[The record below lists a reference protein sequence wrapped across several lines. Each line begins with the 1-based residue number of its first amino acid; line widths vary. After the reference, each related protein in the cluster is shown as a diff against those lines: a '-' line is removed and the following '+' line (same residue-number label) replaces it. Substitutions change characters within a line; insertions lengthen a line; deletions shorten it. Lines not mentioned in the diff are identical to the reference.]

1 MYIRSFA
8 PCLLLLF
15 SGSLALSATSWGA
28 ETFPGKSSDWNGYQ
42 RFDFVFKQR
51 KCIVV
56 QPQKAANGKPWI
68 WRARFFGHQ
77 PQADL
82 ELLKHGFHLAYCD
95 VANLF
100 GNAAAVGHW
109 NDFYDYLTSKHQFSQ
124 KVALEGMSRGGLII
138 YNWAY
143 HNAEKVS
150 CIYGDAPVC
159 DIKSWPGGKG
169 VGKGHLGTWN
179 NCLKAYGLTEAEA
192 LQFKGNPIDHLKP
205 LAEKKVP
212 LLHIVGAADTVVP
225 VAENTTIVEQRFKRL
240 GGKIQVISKPGIGH
254 HPHSLKDPTRIV
266 EFVLKHTT
274 QATP

>member
-1 MYIRSFA
+1 MNFRSRA
-8 PCLLLLF
+8 TVPLILLICQLMALT
-15 SGSLALSATSWGA
+15 SPLAA
-28 ETFPGKSSDWNGYQ
+28 EKFPGKSSDWNGYQ

-109 NDFYDYLTSKHQFSQ
+109 NDFYDYLTGEHQFSR

-169 VGKGHLGTWN
+169 VGKGHLGTWK

-205 LAEKKVP
+205 LAEKKIP

-254 HPHSLKDPTRIV
+254 HPHSLKDPAKIV

-274 QATP
+274 QVTP

>member
-169 VGKGHLGTWN
+169 VGKGHLGTWK

-274 QATP
+274 QVTP

>member
-169 VGKGHLGTWN
+169 VGKGHLGTWK

>member
-1 MYIRSFA
+1 MYVR
-8 PCLLLLF
+8 PLTNCLLLL
-15 SGSLALSATSWGA
+15 LAGQMASAATSWGA
-28 ETFPGKSSDWNGYQ
+28 ETFPGKASNWHGYQ
-42 RFDFVFKQR
+42 RFDFTVKQR
-51 KCIVV
+51 RCIVV
-56 QPQKAANGKPWI
+56 APKKAASGNPWI

-82 ELLKHGFHLAYCD
+82 ELLKNGFHLAYCD

-109 NDFYDYLTSKHQFSQ
+109 NDFYEYLTSKHQFSR

-143 HNAEKVS
+143 HNADKVT

-169 VGKGHLGTWN
+169 VGKGHLGTWKT
-179 NCLKAYGLTEAEA
+179 CLKAYGLTEAEA

-205 LAEKKVP
+205 LAAKKVP
-212 LLHIVGAADTVVP
+212 LLHVVGAADQVVP
-225 VAENTTIVEQRFKRL
+225 VAENTTILEQRFKQL
-240 GGKIQVISKPGIGH
+240 GGSIQVISKPGIGH

-266 EFVLKHTT
+266 QFVLKHTP
-274 QATP
+274 QPAR

>member
-95 VANLF
+95 GANLF

-169 VGKGHLGTWN
+169 VGKGHLGTWK
-179 NCLKAYGLTEAEA
+179 NCLKAYGLTEAED
-192 LQFKGNPIDHLKP
+192 LQFKWNPIDHLKP
-205 LAEKKVP
+205 LAKKKVP

-240 GGKIQVISKPGIGH
+240 GGKIRVISKPGIGH
-254 HPHSLKDPTRIV
+254 HPHSLKDPAKIV
-266 EFVLKHTT
+266 EFVLKHTP

>member
-15 SGSLALSATSWGA
+15 SGSLALSATYWGA

-169 VGKGHLGTWN
+169 VGKGHLGTWK

-205 LAEKKVP
+205 LAKKKVP
-212 LLHIVGAADTVVP
+212 LLHIVGTADTVVP

>member
-1 MYIRSFA
+1 MKLYRLA
-8 PCLLLLF
+8 MLCLLLAVSQLM
-15 SGSLALSATSWGA
+15 LVPAPLVA
-28 ETFPGKSSDWNGYQ
+28 ETFPGKKSNWHGYQ
-42 RFDFVFKQR
+42 RFDFVVHQR
-51 KCIVV
+51 RCIVV
-56 QPQKAANGKPWI
+56 APKKAAAGNPWI

-82 ELLKHGFHLAYCD
+82 ALLNRGFHLAYCD

-100 GNAAAVGHW
+100 GNPAAVQHW
-109 NDFYDYLTSKHQFSQ
+109 NHFYDYLTSKHHFSR

-143 HNAEKVS
+143 QNADKVS

-169 VGKGHLGTWN
+169 TGKGSPPTWK

-205 LAEKKVP
+205 LADK
-212 LLHIVGAADTVVP
+212 
-225 VAENTTIVEQRFKRL
+225 RFP
-240 GGKIQVISKPGIGH
+240 SC
-254 HPHSLKDPTRIV
+254 TW
-266 EFVLKHTT
+266 
-274 QATP
+274 

>member
-1 MYIRSFA
+1 MNFRSFTTTS
-8 PCLLLLF
+8 LLLIICQLMVPT
-15 SGSLALSATSWGA
+15 SPLAADK
-28 ETFPGKSSDWNGYQ
+28 FPGKVSEWHGYQ
-42 RFDFVFKQR
+42 RFDFVFTKR
-51 KCIVV
+51 RCIVV
-56 QPQKAANGKPWI
+56 APKKAASGNPWI

-82 ELLKHGFHLAYCD
+82 ELLKNGFHLAYCD

-109 NDFYDYLTSKHQFSQ
+109 NDFYEYLTSKHQFSR

-143 HNAEKVS
+143 HNAEKVT

-169 VGKGHLGTWN
+169 NGKGHLGTWKT
-179 NCLKAYGLTEAEA
+179 CLKAYGLTEAEA

-205 LAEKKVP
+205 LAEQKVP
-212 LLHIVGAADTVVP
+212 LLHVVGASDQVVP
-225 VAENTTIVEQRFKRL
+225 VAENTAILQQRFEQL

-254 HPHSLKDPTRIV
+254 HPHSLKDPARIV
-266 EFVLKHTT
+266 QFVLKHTLP
-274 QATP
+274 AVP

>member
-1 MYIRSFA
+1 MALTS
-8 PCLLLLF
+8 P
-15 SGSLALSATSWGA
+15 LAA
-28 ETFPGKSSDWNGYQ
+28 EKFPGKSSDWNGYQ

-109 NDFYDYLTSKHQFSQ
+109 NDFYDYLTGEHQFSR

-169 VGKGHLGTWN
+169 VGKGHLGTWK

-254 HPHSLKDPTRIV
+254 HPHSLKDPAKIV

>member
-56 QPQKAANGKPWI
+56 QPQKPANGKPWI

-169 VGKGHLGTWN
+169 VGKGHLGTWK

>member
-56 QPQKAANGKPWI
+56 QPQKPANGKPWI

-109 NDFYDYLTSKHQFSQ
+109 NDFYDYLTGEHQFSR

-169 VGKGHLGTWN
+169 VGKGHLGTWK

-205 LAEKKVP
+205 LADKQVP
-212 LLHIVGAADTVVP
+212 LLHIVGAADKVVP

>member
-56 QPQKAANGKPWI
+56 QPQKPANGKPWI

-109 NDFYDYLTSKHQFSQ
+109 NDFYDYLTGEHQFSR

-169 VGKGHLGTWN
+169 VGKGHLGTWK

-205 LAEKKVP
+205 LAEKTVP

-254 HPHSLKDPTRIV
+254 HPHSLKDPAKIV

>member
-1 MYIRSFA
+1 MNFRSLTTIT
-8 PCLLLLF
+8 LLLLICQLMVVT
-15 SGSLALSATSWGA
+15 SPLAA
-28 ETFPGKSSDWNGYQ
+28 ENFPGKESNWHGYQ

-51 KCIVV
+51 RCTVV
-56 QPQKAANGKPWI
+56 TPQKAASGNPWI

-82 ELLKHGFHLAYCD
+82 ALLKHGFHVAYCD

-109 NDFYDYLTSKHQFSQ
+109 NDFYDYLTSKHHFSR

-143 HNAEKVS
+143 HNAEKVT

-169 VGKGHLGTWN
+169 TGKGSPGTWKT
-179 NCLKAYGLTEAEA
+179 CLKAHGLTEAGA
-192 LQFKGNPIDHLKP
+192 LEFKGNPIDHLKP
-205 LAEKKVP
+205 LADKKVP
-212 LLHIVGAADTVVP
+212 LLHVVGASDQVVP
-225 VAENTTIVEQRFKRL
+225 VAENTAILQQRFEQL

-254 HPHSLKDPTRIV
+254 HPHSLKDPDKIV
-266 EFVLKHTT
+266 QFVLQNTP
-274 QATP
+274 QAVP

>member
-1 MYIRSFA
+1 MNFRSRA
-8 PCLLLLF
+8 TVPLILLICQLMALT
-15 SGSLALSATSWGA
+15 SPLAA
-28 ETFPGKSSDWNGYQ
+28 EKFPGKSSDWNGYQ

-109 NDFYDYLTSKHQFSQ
+109 NDFYDYLTGEHQFSR

-169 VGKGHLGTWN
+169 VGKGHLGTWK

-205 LAEKKVP
+205 LAEKQVP

-254 HPHSLKDPTRIV
+254 HPHSLKDPAKIV

>member
-1 MYIRSFA
+1 MNFRSFTTTS
-8 PCLLLLF
+8 LLLIICQLMVLT
-15 SGSLALSATSWGA
+15 SPLAADK
-28 ETFPGKSSDWNGYQ
+28 FPGKESDWHGYQ
-42 RFDFVFKQR
+42 RFDFVLKQR

-56 QPQKAANGKPWI
+56 TPQKAASGNPWI

-82 ELLKHGFHLAYCD
+82 ALLKNGFHLAYCD

-100 GNAAAVGHW
+100 GNPAAVGHW
-109 NDFYDYLTSKHQFSQ
+109 NDFYEYLTSKHQFSR

-143 HNAEKVS
+143 HNAEKVT

-169 VGKGHLGTWN
+169 VGKGHLGTWKT
-179 NCLKAYGLTEAEA
+179 CLKAYGLTEAEA
-192 LQFKGNPIDHLKP
+192 LEFKGNPVDHLKP
-205 LAEKKVP
+205 LAEQKVP
-212 LLHIVGAADTVVP
+212 LLHVVGASDQVVP
-225 VAENTTIVEQRFKRL
+225 VAENTAILQQRFEQL

-254 HPHSLKDPTRIV
+254 HPHSLKDPARIV
-266 EFVLKHTT
+266 QFVL
-274 QATP
+274 QNTPPAVP